1 MNNLNLLK
9 ISSAGWLVA
18 MLVITA
24 MLALTTNLQAEP
36 KNVAKE
42 RATYYK
48 LINERQVIRQRLA
61 QLDRRAAQLMQQG
74 QDPVVLHAEQVG
86 LQDKLDLIELRLE
99 IVAARLGFDVP
110 LNDPVQPEAEV
121 VEEDPIR
128 AKANRAFERGRDRT
142 MIRLREDAKRLL
154 SSINFSRFLAEPV
167 VDKNNY

>member
-1 MNNLNLLK
+1 MDSLK
-9 ISSAGWLVA
+9 DKTITRWGWMIG
-18 MLVITA
+18 MLVITL
-24 MLALTTNLQAEP
+24 MLTLTTNVQAAP
-36 KNVAKE
+36 KDVAKE

-48 LINERQVIRQRLA
+48 LLNERQVIRQRLA

-110 LNDPVQPEAEV
+110 LNDPVPEVNTPAD
-121 VEEDPIR
+121 DPVR

-142 MIRLREDAKRLL
+142 MTRLRTDAKRLL
-154 SSINFSRFLAEPV
+154 SSINFTRFLAEPV
-167 VDKNNY
+167 VEHSE